1 MVNISNDQIK
11 LLKKLLDEY
20 FNHEYKTENF
30 FEYQNMY
37 VDLNWKVEN
46 KKILNKEQYEDRLFW
61 KEYDKNNKLVMELDL

>member
-20 FNHEYKTENF
+20 FKHEYKTENF

-37 VDLNWKVEN
+37 VDLNWKMEN
-46 KKILNKEQYEDRLFW
+46 KKQLNKEQYEDRLFW
-61 KEYDKNNKLVMELDL
+61 KEYDKNNKLTMELDL